1 MKQHITVEQLMELT
15 EEQQQRLRELWKRE
29 FGDVFYITDYKDNK
43 EVQMQ
48 VMDRVWQ
55 LIVKDYRKEFLPLL
69 SIGQMIE
76 LLDNKT
82 NELRKKD
89 YPTEQDDKTDN
100 DIAITLSDIYKT
112 LREGNDLCDVLWQA
126 VKQVL

>member
-1 MKQHITVEQLMELT
+1 MKQIITVEQLMELT
-15 EEQQQRLRELWKRE
+15 EEQKQRLRELWKRE

-43 EVQMQ
+43 EAQMQ

-76 LLDNKT
+76 LLIQHHG
-82 NELRKKD
+82 E
-89 YPTEQDDKTDN
+89 YW
-100 DIAITLSDIYKT
+100 SDSISKINGTTYSKNIYFT
-112 LREGNDLCDVLWQA
+112 YEDELCDALWQA